1 MIEISQ
7 NAFGLVLDK
16 CSSSNTPRMMNIA
29 PNMNLPIWFPF
40 CWTFLGYGGCSR
52 FSRCVKGLLSKC
64 YSSNGKRSSGTWKPN
79 ATWLSD
85 VILESLLVIL
95 SACLWVL
102 RQDFTRS
109 TWSGWSV
116 SNSAPQ
122 EQTSRII
129 SNKVELHSQLER
141 SRQPKSFVLSLQL
154 FVRHC

>member
-7 NAFGLVLDK
+7 NAFGLVLDS
-16 CSSSNTPRMMNIA
+16 CSSWNTPRMMKIA

-40 CWTFLGYGGCSR
+40 CWTFLGYGGFWW
-52 FSRCVKGLLSKC
+52 FSRCVVFLLSDC
-64 YSSNGKRSSGTWKPN
+64 YSSNGKRSSGTWKPR
-79 ATWLSD
+79 AIWLSD
-85 VILESLLVIL
+85 VILESLVFTL

-129 SNKVELHSQLER
+129 SNRVALHSRLER
-141 SRQPKSFVLSLQL
+141 SRQPKSFLLLLQL
-154 FVRHC
+154 FDRHC